1 MKIAFLASLF
11 LVLILGSGCSSTGGV
26 DHSVRL
32 NPDAATQLKAFPPA
46 EPGYQRHVIYLPE
59 LEDEDLHQVTLVLGK
74 MVVTDPVNRYFIPGS
89 VTAVDVEGWGYRY
102 YQLESKGLLAGTL
115 MAVPE
120 SNPQVERF
128 VEVNHQ
134 LGALRYN
141 SRLPIVVIVPEG
153 FEVKYRVWS
162 SGDVQEAPQG

>member
-1 MKIAFLASLF
+1 MKISFLAFWLAV
-11 LVLILGSGCSSTGGV
+11 LVLCTGCSNTGGV
-26 DHSVRL
+26 DYAVKL
-32 NPDAATQLKAFPPA
+32 NPDAVSQLKAFPPA

-59 LEDEDLHQVTLVLGK
+59 LEDEALHQVSLVLGK

-89 VTAVDVEGWGYRY
+89 LTAVDVEGWGYRY
-102 YQLESKGLLAGTL
+102 YQLESEGLVAGTL

-128 VEVNHQ
+128 VEVNHE

-153 FEVKYRVWS
+153 FEVKYRIWS
-162 SGDVQEAPQG
+162 SGEVQVAPLG